1 MPINQ
6 CFFFLKGGGVT
17 KLNIKIVLPR
27 KSSFDFNILLSI
39 LLYRYLYITKSR
51 YTTYSAAHVLFYRFL
66 DFLTCMFGVG
76 SWILVNSLYTQL
88 PLLVQSAP
96 EGWNLPSY
104 LSIAIQTGNLGPLL
118 YSAWRKKYG
127 NQYDRPLIIFVLLLG
142 IISIF
147 SMAKFYNVSGTI
159 FGKPHSVILC
169 ILTFTIALVGCT
181 SSVLFIPSLSHYSD
195 IYLVTY
201 MVGEGISG
209 FVPSLIAIIQG
220 IGTTTCHTVIQNGQ
234 AITEKSTTN
243 AYFSSG
249 FFFIIIGII
258 MCAST
263 VSYLFLEY
271 LPICKKEK
279 IQVKPDSV
287 EVHGNITNVKSH
299 SNILLLIILAIIVF
313 FANGLL
319 PSIQS
324 YSCLPYGY
332 MAYHLATNLSNIA
345 NPIACFIAFYTNR
358 TSRNAIYMLSGICI
372 LFTMYVLFTAFTSPT
387 PLLFNTTTG
396 MILIVSFK
404 NQYKMIINIRI
415 INCGILLGWADNRIT
430 NLYYQNQ
437 YLILNNEPIKKEL

>member
-1 MPINQ
+1 M
-6 CFFFLKGGGVT
+6 
-17 KLNIKIVLPR
+17 
-27 KSSFDFNILLSI
+27 
-39 LLYRYLYITKSR
+39 
-51 YTTYSAAHVLFYRFL
+51 LFCRFL
-66 DFLTCMFGVG
+66 DILTCMFGIG

-118 YSAWRKKYG
+118 YSVWRKKYG
-127 NQYDRPLIIFVLLLG
+127 NQYDRSLTIFVLILG

-147 SMAKFYNVSGTI
+147 SMANFYNVSGTI
-159 FGKPHSVILC
+159 FGEPHSVVLC

-209 FVPSLIAIIQG
+209 FVPSLIAIVQG
-220 IGTTTCHTVIQNGQ
+220 IATTTCHTVIQNGQ
-234 AITEKSTTN
+234 AITEKSISN

-279 IQVKPDSV
+279 IQIKPDSI
-287 EVHGNITNVKSH
+287 EVHNNITNINRRL
-299 SNILLLIILAIIVF
+299 NILLLFIQAVIVF

-358 TSRNAIYMLSGICI
+358 TSKTIIYILCGICI
-372 LFTMYVLFTAFTSPT
+372 VSTIYVLITAFTSPS

-396 MILIVSFK
+396 MIIIVSFK
-404 NQYKMIINIRI
+404 KSIHTYIEYKMVINTCI
-415 INCGILLGWADNRIT
+415 
-430 NLYYQNQ
+430 
-437 YLILNNEPIKKEL
+437 